1 MFFRFILTAL
11 IVYVV
16 YRFFKSLT
24 KKESPKEE
32 VRGRNRNQPLDLR
45 DSDVDDA
52 RFEDID
58 DRK

>member
-11 IVYVV
+11 IIYVV
-16 YRFFKSLT
+16 YKFFKSLS
-24 KKESPKEE
+24 KKESPNEE

-52 RFEDID
+52 RFEDIE